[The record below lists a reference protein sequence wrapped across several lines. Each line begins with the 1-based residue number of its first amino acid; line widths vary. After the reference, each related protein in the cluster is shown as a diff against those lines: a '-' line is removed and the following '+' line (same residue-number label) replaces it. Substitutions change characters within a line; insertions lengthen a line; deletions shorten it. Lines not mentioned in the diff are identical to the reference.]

1 MEAEAAAPGK
11 RRVFFALWPGAAV
24 LHRLDQ
30 AGRAAQQHCGG
41 RRMRRDTLHLTL
53 AFIGNVPAQRI
64 PELEGIAGAIRA
76 PAFEL
81 ALDRIDRVAKK
92 NIVWAAAS
100 NVPEALLHLAAEL
113 NVHLKMAGFHVEER
127 PFAAHVT
134 LLRNARCDGERTAA
148 VPVAWRVEDFV
159 LAESELKPEGASYR
173 IIGRWPLAVQT

>member
-1 MEAEAAAPGK
+1 MSAEAATPGM

-30 AGRAAQQHCGG
+30 AGGAAQQRCGG
-41 RRMRRDTLHLTL
+41 RRMRRETLHLTL

-64 PELEGIAGAIRA
+64 PELGAIAGAISAR
-76 PAFEL
+76 AFEL
-81 ALDRIDRVAKK
+81 VLDRIDRVAKK

-100 NVPEALLHLAAEL
+100 NMPEALLHLAADL
-113 NVHLKMAGFHVEER
+113 DVHLKLAGFHVEER

-134 LLRNARCDGERTAA
+134 LLRNARCNMEKPVA

-159 LAESELKPEGASYR
+159 LVESEPKPEGASYR
-173 IIGRWPLAVQT
+173 IIGRWPLGT